1 MDGGTHYRTQMDYSK
16 MFDHRMAVN
25 CPFDGEI
32 KAEEWVKKTR
42 NFFLGRCGPTEWMLE
57 WAETRNAEIRPEGL
71 VRAANEKGEMED
83 VQRISQEIWSF
94 LNVCL
99 SGEGQVTFG
108 LVPNFNGL
116 EAWRTRPVT
125 SQSASKRVVLGQQVR
140 NPNIIKTVDD
150 VMASIEDFVVAG
162 GSPPND
168 EDKCNIIIS
177 KLPEVIQDKVMFKEF
192 TSFAELKRFLQ
203 EHTQRIKDL
212 GIRPAVTLNA
222 MDETEAERE
231 QAQQE
236 VIEAIQMM
244 PEGCSRDEIL
254 AAVQHITKGKG
265 KGKGGQRKGPTT
277 KRCYTCQEVGHIARE
292 LSESEGSER
301 RNRKRQTQ
309 DDARNRYEDLL
320 QLWESWAHSPGLL
333 Q

>member
-1 MDGGTHYRTQMDYSK
+1 MR
-16 MFDHRMAVN
+16 
-25 CPFDGEI
+25 
-32 KAEEWVKKTR
+32 
-42 NFFLGRCGPTEWMLE
+42 
-57 WAETRNAEIRPEGL
+57 
-71 VRAANEKGEMED
+71 KGETED

-94 LNVCL
+94 LNGCL
-99 SGEGQVTFG
+99 LGEGQVTFG

-116 EAWRTRPVT
+116 EARRCLTRPVT

-140 NPNIIKTVDD
+140 NPNITKTVDD
-150 VMASIEDFVVAG
+150 VMASIERYESAIKDFMVAE
-162 GSPPND
+162 GSTPND

-177 KLPEVIQDKVMFKEF
+177 KLPEVMQDKVMFKEF

-222 MDETEAERE
+222 MDETEDERE
-231 QAQQE
+231 QAQEE
-236 VIEAIQMM
+236 VIEAIQRM

-277 KRCYTCQEVGHIARE
+277 KRCYTCQEVGHIARDCP
-292 LSESEGSER
+292 
-301 RNRKRQTQ
+301 K
-309 DDARNRYEDLL
+309 AR
-320 QLWESWAHSPGLL
+320 AAK
-333 Q
+333 